1 MIEKSNIISSQLDE
15 KELAKLPKF
24 YASLALID
32 ESDLDKE
39 LELLTEHGIKIS
51 KASEIKVLTQTC
63 EELQSKIG
71 VLKEIGLTDIFVQ
84 DPSKLSS
91 NAIEIYKRANYSMH
105 HDMPIKDENGKYRNF
120 LFSTKE
126 WTDLMNTTSLD
137 TKESKE
143 AVEPSETPSVSQTAE
158 DDYFTKIKEE
168 LNKTRDALNSAFQGL
183 DNNDFEVGFN
193 EFEVDETTL
202 GGR

>member
-24 YASLALID
+24 YASLALIE

-39 LELLTEHGIKIS
+39 LELLTANGIKIS
-51 KASEIKVLTQTC
+51 KASEIKVLTQSC

-120 LFSTKE
+120 LFNTKE
-126 WTDLMNTTSLD
+126 WTDLMSTASIEV
-137 TKESKE
+137 KEPTEPKE
-143 AVEPSETPSVSQTAE
+143 EKETPSVSASGE
-158 DDYFTKIKEE
+158 DDYFNKIKEE
-168 LNKTRDALNSAFQGL
+168 LNKTRDALNIAFQGL
-183 DNNDFEVGFN
+183 DNSDFEVGFN
-193 EFEVDETTL
+193 EFEVDENTL